1 MNKNNSIIEYK
12 ESFISKIKKYFQNLF
27 KIKKE
32 ESNYVAEISN
42 LNNTEIAT
50 NQKENKFLNDI
61 KVDTSD
67 IDKYV
72 EKKKFLEYIDGN
84 YEALQ
89 TLSVDRLR
97 KLNEYYD
104 GVIEKNDK
112 IIENLK
118 KSV

>member
-50 NQKENKFLNDI
+50 
-61 KVDTSD
+61 
-67 IDKYV
+67 
-72 EKKKFLEYIDGN
+72 KKMIP
-84 YEALQ
+84 
-89 TLSVDRLR
+89 
-97 KLNEYYD
+97 
-104 GVIEKNDK
+104 
-112 IIENLK
+112 
-118 KSV
+118 